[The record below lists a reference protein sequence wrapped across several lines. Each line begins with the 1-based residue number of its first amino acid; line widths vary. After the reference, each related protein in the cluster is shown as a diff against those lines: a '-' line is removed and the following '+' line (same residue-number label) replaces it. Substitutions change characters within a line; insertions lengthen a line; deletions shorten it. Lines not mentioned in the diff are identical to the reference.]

1 MGVDCILS
9 ELDDQQIGSQVAQWE
24 PLLLKWTFSH
34 IDTIK
39 LHESIAA
46 RQEFQEQPVERF
58 LNKNYYNPEYMY
70 NTEGPEI
77 LRIYSDKDNTPTYT
91 FTDVLDSAYGNVS
104 RT

>member
-1 MGVDCILS
+1 
-9 ELDDQQIGSQVAQWE
+9 
-24 PLLLKWTFSH
+24 
-34 IDTIK
+34 